1 MRGPNE
7 FSKWKSEWW
16 VLKFAMLGSYS
27 HGTLATENLTG
38 SYWIIWNTCSIE
50 DQQKHYDD

>member
-50 DQQKHYDD
+50 DQQKHYED